1 MDECHMMMDR
11 ALRLVIA
18 NEEFMTSRQVARHR
32 PIILV
37 PMVFH
42 LSGLRFQ
49 ADFQNQLVHTIE
61 DFLRAL
67 RTFGTHISEMLTLA
81 IFNCNAD
88 ELIVDPALR
97 ADCLLY
103 TSDAAD
109 DV

>member
-18 NEEFMTSRQVARHR
+18 NEEFMTSRQVAWHR
-32 PIILV
+32 PIILI

-42 LSGLRFQ
+42 LSALRFQ
-49 ADFQNQLVHTIE
+49 ADLQNQLVHTIK

-81 IFNCNAD
+81 IFDCDAD
-88 ELIVDPALR
+88 ELIIDPALR
-97 ADCLLY
+97 AKWHI
-103 TSDAAD
+103 A
-109 DV
+109 